1 MVPSAV
7 KSAVRAARRPLG
19 YTAINVI
26 GLAVGIAVCAL
37 ITLCVRH
44 ELSYDDFHEGAADL
58 PARP

>member
-26 GLAVGIAVCAL
+26 GLEVGIAVCAL
-37 ITLCVRH
+37 ITLCVRR
-44 ELSYDDFHEGAADL
+44 ELSRGDFHEDAADL